1 MYVTKVLVVL
11 DIEEAFILT
20 EFSIAKLDSV
30 WWFEWGT
37 TYICSWRAKLN
48 SSPLLHANMSLSIKC
63 PLFKPPH
70 QVQACNRNSS
80 EHGGFQY
87 AKHPTSDQKS
97 SWI

>member
-48 SSPLLHANMSLSIKC
+48 SSPLLHANMSLTIKWTDI
-63 PLFKPPH
+63 
-70 QVQACNRNSS
+70 RNVHCSNL
-80 EHGGFQY
+80 H
-87 AKHPTSDQKS
+87 TKS
-97 SWI
+97 KLAIEIPASM